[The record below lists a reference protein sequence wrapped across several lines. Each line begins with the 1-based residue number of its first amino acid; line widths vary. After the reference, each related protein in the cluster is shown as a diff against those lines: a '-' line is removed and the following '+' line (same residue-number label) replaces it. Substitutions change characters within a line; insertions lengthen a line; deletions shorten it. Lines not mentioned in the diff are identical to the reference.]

1 VRYKQNRPHQL
12 VSLASAHCLPQ
23 LNLRRNDHGG
33 DSKLRLLH
41 KTGCRVKAERHDR
54 AIFCDASPPK
64 RSSKA
69 NWLAIKLQQ
78 WKEQPLPIKLGIAE
92 VTTSILAVMAAV
104 WALIFA
110 VHQTR
115 IATETLSV
123 SLKAI
128 KFQNAAVLLDPGND
142 VIERMRK
149 KKEYVSVLKNES
161 SDANTIAEVDAVL
174 DTYQLQIFKASIL
187 KDNDLLPDTLWTTF
201 VGEFCNLYRELP
213 YFRGWWG
220 RMRGREPFASQSLA
234 YRELSY
240 NCGTSS
246 SPTSGRR

>member
-1 VRYKQNRPHQL
+1 MRYKQNRPHQL

-54 AIFCDASPPK
+54 ASSVTPRHQNGHPK
-64 RSSKA
+64 R

-201 VGEFCNLYRELP
+201 RWRILQFVSGAALFSGLVGKNERT
-213 YFRGWWG
+213 RAI
-220 RMRGREPFASQSLA
+220 RVSISRV
-234 YRELSY
+234 
-240 NCGTSS
+240 
-246 SPTSGRR
+246 

>member
-1 VRYKQNRPHQL
+1 
-12 VSLASAHCLPQ
+12 
-23 LNLRRNDHGG
+23 
-33 DSKLRLLH
+33 
-41 KTGCRVKAERHDR
+41 
-54 AIFCDASPPK
+54 
-64 RSSKA
+64 
-69 NWLAIKLQQ
+69 
-78 WKEQPLPIKLGIAE
+78 
-92 VTTSILAVMAAV
+92 MAAV

-201 VGEFCNLYRELP
+201 VGEFCN
-213 YFRGWWG
+213 FV
-220 RMRGREPFASQSLA
+220 
-234 YRELSY
+234 
-240 NCGTSS
+240 
-246 SPTSGRR
+246 SGAALFSGLVGKNERTRAIRVSISRV

>member
-1 VRYKQNRPHQL
+1 MVVIRSCGCYTRQVVESRPKDMIGLSSVTPHHQNGH
-12 VSLASAHCLPQ
+12 
-23 LNLRRNDHGG
+23 
-33 DSKLRLLH
+33 
-41 KTGCRVKAERHDR
+41 
-54 AIFCDASPPK
+54 PK
-64 RSSKA
+64 R

-201 VGEFCNLYRELP
+201 VGEFCN
-213 YFRGWWG
+213 FV
-220 RMRGREPFASQSLA
+220 
-234 YRELSY
+234 
-240 NCGTSS
+240 
-246 SPTSGRR
+246 SGAALFSGLVGKNERTRAIRVSISRV